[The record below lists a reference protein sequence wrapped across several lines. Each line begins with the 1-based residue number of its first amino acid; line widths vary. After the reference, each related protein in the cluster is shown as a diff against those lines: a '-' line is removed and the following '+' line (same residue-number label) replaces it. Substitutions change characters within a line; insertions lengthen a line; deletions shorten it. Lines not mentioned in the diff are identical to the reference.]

1 LIFMKAMRV
10 KVKETAEDGTAQIW
24 DGILTLGADN
34 IFSLE
39 LASPAE
45 IIKKSL
51 SDEVIGEI

>member
-1 LIFMKAMRV
+1 MKAMRV

>member
-1 LIFMKAMRV
+1 MKAMRV
-10 KVKETAEDGTAQIW
+10 KVKETVEDGTAQIW
-24 DGILTLGADN
+24 DGILTLGADNDN

>member
-1 LIFMKAMRV
+1 MKAMRV

-34 IFSLE
+34 DNIFSLE